1 MITGSPVRLNR
12 VFPFLLVALV
22 LSVGCD
28 DDDGSRS
35 NQTAATPTATVTP
48 QSTVTPTEPPGP
60 PHSIM
65 EVGSTELNGGALAV
79 SDMPVAFVVASACL
93 GGTGD
98 ECEGGTVVYT
108 GTSPGFDTLE
118 EDDPNAPIYQLPDGV
133 EVTIELTAV
142 DAGGSVLISGVQ
154 LDVVG
159 ESVVVNT
166 TPHLHNHPTWQIIA
180 PAGEPPPEKHLT
192 FRLHAEGFDPSE
204 EISLILVLFDEET
217 DGHGHDD

>member
-1 MITGSPVRLNR
+1 MTIGNAARIMRTIPL
-12 VFPFLLVALV
+12 LLVAFV
-22 LSVGCD
+22 FVAGCD
-28 DDDGSRS
+28 DDDGSRR
-35 NQTAATPTATVTP
+35 NQAAATSTPTATP
-48 QSTVTPTEPPGP
+48 QATVTPTEPPEP

-65 EVGSTELNGGALAV
+65 EVGSTELNGGALTV

-118 EDDPNAPIYQLPDGV
+118 ENDPNAPIYQLPDGV

-142 DAGGSVLISGVQ
+142 DVGGGVLISGVQ
-154 LDVVG
+154 LDAVG
-159 ESVVVNT
+159 ESAVVNT

-180 PAGEPPPEKHLT
+180 SAGEPPPDKHLT
-192 FRLHAEGFDPSE
+192 FRLRAQGFEPSE
-204 EISLILVLFDEET
+204 EIPLTLMLFDEET
-217 DGHGHDD
+217 DGHGHDN